1 MRSSTSRCRSLPL
14 AAALLLLV
22 PAAASAAPAPR
33 LVADGPGVRIVDGA
47 GHTVLRGVAGD
58 RTRGGV
64 RYAALSY
71 TVGPEPELRYPELA
85 DQSGL
90 NPDDATPTHRYV
102 ATRLV
107 GSTRGAG
114 GVRLRF
120 ATDDPA
126 GRRILVRGGPGP
138 AGTLALRVTVTR
150 PGEVRAVAAAFR
162 SDRREAFHGLGGRRE
177 STDLRGR
184 AVQNWVLDYRYPD
197 ATTGYY
203 APLPSLVSGRGYGV
217 LLDSDRIARWRLGSD
232 DPAAWRVSV
241 AGAALRLAVAPG
253 PARRA
258 MGALSAITGRHRV
271 APAWSMGPMLS
282 RTVGVLGD
290 REPGAYRAKVQ
301 ADVDRLVSSRLPVS
315 SYAFEGWASLPR
327 DFVVAQIARLRAR
340 GIRAV
345 LYLRSFVADD
355 TAGTELPGSAADAL
369 ARRIV
374 ARHADGSPY
383 LIPSPFPGGQAA
395 VIDFTNPAARSWW
408 RARVR
413 GLLDTGAE
421 GFMNDFGEQ
430 VLPDMRFAD
439 GSTGVTMHN
448 RSAVLQATVTRQAV
462 DAWERAHPGRH
473 VFFFQRA
480 GYRGSAAQES
490 AQFPG
495 DETVDWSAA
504 TGLAS
509 VVPDMLNRAVGGAA
523 ALSIDIGGYAQFTP
537 DTPILPPTG
546 AELFTRWSQLAA
558 LTPFFRVHNSGLDG
572 VRMPWDFD
580 AATQRRWTA
589 AARLHARA
597 TPLLR
602 RLWRA
607 FVRTGVPMTRPL
619 WLVDPRGARGPR
631 GDDEWLL
638 GDDLLVAP
646 VVAEGARTRPV
657 RLPPGCWRHHGTGP
671 RLAGARTV
679 TVAAPLDEL
688 PWFARCGHPLR

>member
-1 MRSSTSRCRSLPL
+1 MRLSSFLPSGL
-14 AAALLLLV
+14 SVALLLLV
-22 PAAASAAPAPR
+22 PAAASATPAPR
-33 LVADGPGVRIVDGA
+33 LVADGAGVRIVDGS
-47 GHTVLRGVAGD
+47 GHTILRGVAGD

-64 RYAALSY
+64 RYASLSY
-71 TVGPEPELRYPELA
+71 TVGPEPELRYPELT

-90 NPDDATPTHRYV
+90 NPDDATPTHRYA
-102 ATRLV
+102 ATRLMARARTAD
-107 GSTRGAG
+107 GL
-114 GVRLRF
+114 RLRF

-126 GRRILVRGGPGP
+126 GRSILVTSGPGP
-138 AGTLALRVTVTR
+138 GGTLAVRVAVTR
-150 PGEVRAVAAAFR
+150 PGAVRAVAVAFA

-203 APLPSLVSGRGYGV
+203 APLSSMVSSRGYGV
-217 LLDSDRIARWRLGSD
+217 LLDTDRIARWRLASD
-232 DPAAWRVSV
+232 DAAAWRISV
-241 AGAALRLAVAPG
+241 AGAALRLVVAPG
-253 PARRA
+253 PAARA
-258 MGALSAITGRHRV
+258 IGALSAITGRHRL

-290 REPGAYRAKVQ
+290 REPGSYRARVQ
-301 ADVDRLVSSRLPVS
+301 ADVDRLVTSTLPVS
-315 SYAFEGWASLPR
+315 SYAFEGWASLPHA
-327 DFVVAQIARLRAR
+327 FVLEQIARLRAT

-355 TAGTELPGSAADAL
+355 TAGTELAGSYADAV

-383 LIPSPFPGGQAA
+383 LIPSPFPGAQAA
-395 VIDFTNPAARSWW
+395 VIDFTNPAARTWW

-413 GLLDTGAE
+413 ALLDTGAE

-448 RSAVLQATVTRQAV
+448 RSPVLQATVTRQAV

-480 GYRGSAAQES
+480 GYNGSAAQES

-495 DETVDWSAA
+495 DETVDWSAE

-509 VVPDMLNRAVGGAA
+509 VIPDMVNRAVGGAA
-523 ALSIDIGGYAQFTP
+523 GLSIDIGGYAQFTP
-537 DTPILPPTG
+537 SAPLLPPTG
-546 AELFTRWSQLAA
+546 SELFTRWSQLAA

-580 AATQRRWTA
+580 AATQARWTA
-589 AARLHARA
+589 AARLHERA
-597 TPLLR
+597 IPLLR
-602 RLWRA
+602 RLWRS

-619 WLVDPRGARGPR
+619 WLADPQGARGPR

-646 VVAEGARTRPV
+646 VVTEGARARPV

-679 TVAAPLDEL
+679 TLAAPLDDL
-688 PWFARCGHPLR
+688 PWFTRCGHPLR